1 MTNRYC
7 YLLNYRF
14 PSLLGSSFNDKPIN
28 GEVVGPI
35 GQELFEK
42 EQDDLLMDLIDI
54 PKKACDRQV
63 CSHFIFYLLQYFVR
77 TLHENPYLLN
87 ILHCFNS
94 FNNVCIMQINEF
106 VKRARAAKI
115 HAYIISHLK
124 KEMPA
129 MMGKAKAQQRLIDNL
144 EDEFAKVS
152 TSLSYFLSFY
162 LFLAYVLK
170 RQQNRFKGNS
180 IYQEEISQMWSTS
193 VRS

>member
-1 MTNRYC
+1 M
-7 YLLNYRF
+7 
-14 PSLLGSSFNDKPIN
+14 
-28 GEVVGPI
+28 
-35 GQELFEK
+35 
-42 EQDDLLMDLIDI
+42 
-54 PKKACDRQV
+54 
-63 CSHFIFYLLQYFVR
+63 
-77 TLHENPYLLN
+77 
-87 ILHCFNS
+87 
-94 FNNVCIMQINEF
+94 
-106 VKRARAAKI
+106 KRARAAKI

-124 KEMPA
+124 KEMPT

-152 TSLSYFLSFY
+152 TSLSSFLSFY